1 MAETVTLTTPIT
13 KPSQTTVR
21 LERMILDI
29 ETKSITIQWL
39 GTNNEAGSAVYPTPG
54 PADHP
59 AQPTGATLLNQ
70 LNTANLSTKS
80 LVKRVLERLQTDG
93 YLPAGTISGT
103 PD

>member
-1 MAETVTLTTPIT
+1 MAEIVTLTSAIT
-13 KPSQTTVR
+13 KPSQTTIR
-21 LERMILDI
+21 LERLMLDI
-29 ETKSITIQWL
+29 EQKAITVQWL
-39 GTNNEAGSAVYPTPG
+39 GTNNEAGSAVYPTPA

-59 AQPTGATLLNQ
+59 SQPTGATLLNS
-70 LNTANLSTKS
+70 LNNANLSTKS